1 LTFLKETQLRSKGL
15 KTLNLKMLEILDEA
29 LKMDK
34 SAKDNKEIYS
44 ELN

>member
-1 LTFLKETQLRSKGL
+1 
-15 KTLNLKMLEILDEA
+15 MLEILDEA

-44 ELN
+44 ELNWKSIFGRIAQVQTRVIKW